1 MLKSALRLLYT
12 QLRKELPFQ
21 KIADYSLQIANTSLE
36 LPIWNFDYYHLFLP
50 IRDKKEID
58 TSYLLSI
65 LQGRDKH
72 VVLPKMK
79 GDDLIHFLLTD
90 NTKLITNKWDVP
102 EPIDGIAVEPN
113 KIEVVFV
120 PLLAFDNRGN
130 RVGYGKG
137 YYDRFLLQCKTDVI
151 KIGLS
156 LFEAE
161 EEDITDVFE
170 NDIPLDYCITPN
182 KIYRF
187 SKS

>member
-1 MLKSALRLLYT
+1 M
-12 QLRKELPFQ
+12 
-21 KIADYSLQIANTSLE
+21 ANNSLE
-36 LPIWNFDYYHLFLP
+36 LPIWNFDYYHIFLP

-58 TSYLLSI
+58 TSFLLSI

-72 VVLPKMK
+72 VILPKME
-79 GDDLIHFLLTD
+79 GDDLTHFLLTD
-90 NTKLITNKWDVP
+90 NTILKTNQWNVP
-102 EPIDGIAVEPN
+102 EPVDGISVESS

-120 PLLAFDNRGN
+120 PLLAFDKYGN

-137 YYDRFLLQCKTDVI
+137 FYDRFLKQCKKDVV

-161 EEDITDVFE
+161 EEIEDVFE

-182 KIYRF
+182 KIYEF
-187 SKS
+187 

>member
-1 MLKSALRLLYT
+1 MLKSDLRLLYSK
-12 QLRKELPFQ
+12 LREKLSFQ
-21 KIADYSLQIANTSLE
+21 KIADNSLQLANNSLE
-36 LPIWNFDYYHLFLP
+36 LPIWNYDYYHIFLP

-72 VVLPKMK
+72 VILPKME

-90 NTKLITNKWDVP
+90 NTILKTNQWNVP
-102 EPIDGIAVEPN
+102 EPVDGISVESS

-120 PLLAFDNRGN
+120 PLLAFDKYGN

-137 YYDRFLLQCKTDVI
+137 FYDRFLKQCKKDVV

-156 LFEAE
+156 LFKAE
-161 EEDITDVFE
+161 EEIEDVLE

-182 KIYRF
+182 KIYEF
-187 SKS
+187 

>member
-1 MLKSALRLLYT
+1 MLKSDLRLHYT
-12 QLRKELPFQ
+12 KLRKELSLQ
-21 KIADYSLQIANTSLE
+21 KIADYSLQLANNSLE
-36 LPIWNFDYYHLFLP
+36 LPIWNFDYYHIFLP

-58 TSYLLSI
+58 TSFLLSI

-72 VVLPKMK
+72 VILPKME
-79 GDDLIHFLLTD
+79 GDDLTHFLLTD
-90 NTKLITNKWDVP
+90 NTILKTNQWNVP
-102 EPIDGIAVEPN
+102 EPVEGISVESS

-120 PLLAFDNRGN
+120 PLLAFDKHGN

-137 YYDRFLLQCKTDVI
+137 FYDRFLKQCKKDVV

-161 EEDITDVFE
+161 EEIEDVFE

-182 KIYRF
+182 KIYEF
-187 SKS
+187 